1 VSLLVGSETCRAER
15 AAQAGRTERAT
26 ARSSPR
32 AFTEKKGET
41 MKEVPVGEAW
51 KRKYPEQ
58 VSLAV
63 SVDSEGKAN
72 IIALGWC
79 MPASFDPPMM
89 AISVGKT
96 RYSHQL
102 ISECREFVV
111 AFPSEEMGKEVLYC
125 GTHSGR
131 DVDKF
136 RETGLVA
143 VPAKKVRPPLIEGCV
158 ANFECKV
165 IGEIETGDHTV
176 FVGEVVAAHVSE
188 QKKRRLYNLGDFTF
202 SGL

>member
-1 VSLLVGSETCRAER
+1 MKKVSVE
-15 AAQAGRTERAT
+15 
-26 ARSSPR
+26 
-32 AFTEKKGET
+32 
-41 MKEVPVGEAW
+41 EAW
-51 KRKYPEQ
+51 KRKYPEP
-58 VSLAV
+58 VVLAV
-63 SVDSEGKAN
+63 SVDAEGKAN

-79 MPASFDPPMM
+79 MPTSFEPPMM

-96 RYSHQL
+96 RYSHKL

-111 AFPSEEMGKEVLYC
+111 AFPSEEMAKEVLYC

-136 RETGLVA
+136 KESGLVA

-165 IGEIETGDHTV
+165 VGEIETGDHTI
-176 FVGEVVAAHVSE
+176 FAGEVVAAHVSE
-188 QKKRRLYNLGDFTF
+188 EKKGRLYNLGNYNLA
-202 SGL
+202 GV

>member
-1 VSLLVGSETCRAER
+1 MVETSV
-15 AAQAGRTERAT
+15 Q
-26 ARSSPR
+26 
-32 AFTEKKGET
+32 K
-41 MKEVPVGEAW
+41 AW

-58 VSLAV
+58 VSWAI
-63 SVDSEGKAN
+63 SVDCEGKAD
-72 IIALGWC
+72 IISLGWC
-79 MPASFDPPMM
+79 MPTSFDPPMI

-96 RYSHQL
+96 RYSQKL
-102 ISECREFVV
+102 ISESREFVL

-136 RETGLVA
+136 KETGLVA

-158 ANFECKV
+158 ANFECRV
-165 IGEIETGDHTV
+165 VGEIETGDHTI
-176 FVGEVVAAHVSE
+176 FVGEIVAAHVSE
-188 QKKRRLYNLGDFTF
+188 EKKRRLYNLGDYKL

>member
-1 VSLLVGSETCRAER
+1 
-15 AAQAGRTERAT
+15 
-26 ARSSPR
+26 
-32 AFTEKKGET
+32 
-41 MKEVPVGEAW
+41 MKETSVQKAW

-58 VSLAV
+58 VSWAV
-63 SVDSEGKAN
+63 SVDSEGRAD
-72 IIALGWC
+72 IISLGWC
-79 MPASFDPPMM
+79 MPTSFDPAMI

-102 ISECREFVV
+102 ISESREFVL
-111 AFPSEEMGKEVLYC
+111 AFPSEKMGEEVLYC

-136 RETGLVA
+136 KETGLVA

-158 ANFECKV
+158 ATFECKV
-165 IGEIETGDHTV
+165 VGEIETGDHSI
-176 FVGEVVAAHVSE
+176 FVGKIVAAHVSE
-188 QKKRRLYNLGDFTF
+188 ETKRRLYNLGDYKL

>member
-1 VSLLVGSETCRAER
+1 
-15 AAQAGRTERAT
+15 
-26 ARSSPR
+26 
-32 AFTEKKGET
+32 
-41 MKEVPVGEAW
+41 MKLSTVEEAW
-51 KRKYPEQ
+51 KRKYPEP
-58 VSLAV
+58 VVLAV
-63 SVDSEGKAN
+63 SVDAEGKGN

-79 MPASFDPPMM
+79 MPTSFEPPMM

-96 RYSHQL
+96 RYSHKL

-111 AFPSEEMGKEVLYC
+111 AFPNEEMAKEVLYC

-136 RETGLVA
+136 KESGLVA
-143 VPAKKVRPPLIEGCV
+143 VTAEKVRPPLIEGCT

-165 IGEIETGDHTV
+165 VGEIETGDHTI

-188 QKKRRLYNLGDFTF
+188 EKKGRLYNLGNYNL
-202 SGL
+202 SGI